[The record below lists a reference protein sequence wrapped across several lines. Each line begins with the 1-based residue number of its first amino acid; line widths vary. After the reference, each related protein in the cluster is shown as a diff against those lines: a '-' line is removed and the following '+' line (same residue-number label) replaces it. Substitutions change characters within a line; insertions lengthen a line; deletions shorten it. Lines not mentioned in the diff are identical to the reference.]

1 MIVFNTAKLVHE
13 IKTLAADLKATKMP
27 LRERWE
33 GGMGHLQAHLAHGKR
48 RATLLCSLRAHT
60 RGRVH
65 IQGSTLE
72 AQEALVASCRAEFE
86 VDDPNAT
93 AMPTTLSEANG
104 GLTEAIPE

>member
-1 MIVFNTAKLVHE
+1 MIRFDTAKLVQE

-33 GGMGHLQAHLAHGKR
+33 GDMGHLQAHLAFGKR

-65 IQGSTLE
+65 IQGSALD
-72 AQEALVASCRAEFE
+72 AQEALVAACRAEFE
-86 VDDPNAT
+86 VDDPNAVP
-93 AMPTTLSEANG
+93 APDAPSEAAG
-104 GLTEAIPE
+104 GLAGAAQT